1 MYRSALNSEASGKRS
16 CLNAP
21 AWLVVVVLAAGLA
34 SCDSV
39 ETGTTGAEYVVESI
53 LIAGEPL
60 PPVRLSRTAAI
71 NSAYDFGRLA
81 VSDADVSVDL
91 LEGSQA
97 AVSTIEYAESPDSAG
112 VYFPVDSSL
121 AAAPL
126 GTYRLSIRVPS
137 SDETIS
143 GTTTVPDTFRV
154 ISGNQQTAVYQST
167 EQLELTMTRSRSV
180 GQSQTYF
187 IVLTEALE
195 PDPDQLT
202 PLAADILE
210 NEIGGADLESLVV
223 SASPIFNEENYDV
236 NPDGTLSLRFPWIGI
251 NFYGPNRIG
260 INALDDNAYD
270 FFRSQSVQQGGST
283 LSPGEIPNPLENIQ
297 GAHGV
302 FGSYARAN
310 YDLLVLPPSGER

>member
-1 MYRSALNSEASGKRS
+1 MYRSALSFEASGKRS
-16 CLNAP
+16 SLDAS
-21 AWLVVVVLAAGLA
+21 AWFAVAVLTAGLVA
-34 SCDSV
+34 CDSV
-39 ETGTTGAEYVVESI
+39 ETGTTGTEYVVESI

-81 VSDADVSVDL
+81 VSDADISVDL
-91 LEGSQA
+91 LGGSQL

-121 AAAPL
+121 AATPL
-126 GTYRLSIRVPS
+126 GTYRLSVRVPS
-137 SDETIS
+137 SGETITA
-143 GTTTVPDTFRV
+143 TTTVPDTFSV
-154 ISGNQQTAVYQST
+154 ISGNRQTAVYQST
-167 EQLELTMTRSRSV
+167 EQLELGMTRSHSPS
-180 GQSQTYF
+180 QSQTYF
-187 IVLTEALE
+187 IVLSEALQ

-210 NEIGGADLESLVV
+210 NEIGGADFESLVV

-297 GAHGV
+297 GAHGL
-302 FGSYARAN
+302 FGSYAQAN
-310 YDLLVLPPSGER
+310 YELLVLPPGER